1 MCCVIMASRMA
12 TWRLIATTN
21 MSASPADSQMNPFA
35 AAFQTFLAASSTGS
49 DLPDGTQMSTA
60 FTHDHQSALLVRVKN
75 VILVLHDRM
84 ARETAIDG
92 ASRIWLERVG
102 RGLIVK
108 HRIGPS
114 LGIWE

>member
-1 MCCVIMASRMA
+1 
-12 TWRLIATTN
+12 
-21 MSASPADSQMNPFA
+21 
-35 AAFQTFLAASSTGS
+35 
-49 DLPDGTQMSTA
+49 MSTA

-92 ASRIWLERVG
+92 TGRIRRERVG

-114 LGIWE
+114 LGIRESLAVLFDQKDILQGVRHVYRKR

>member
-1 MCCVIMASRMA
+1 
-12 TWRLIATTN
+12 
-21 MSASPADSQMNPFA
+21 
-35 AAFQTFLAASSTGS
+35 
-49 DLPDGTQMSTA
+49 MSTA

-92 ASRIWLERVG
+92 ASRIWLEHVG

-108 HRIGPS
+108 KHIGPS
-114 LGIWE
+114 LSIWESLALLFEQEHVLQGVRHVYSKRQLRHLFRPPLDLRDLGAVRERLAVAGGGGRVG